1 MTPQRTAQGTAR
13 RDALVAAARR
23 VLVDDGL
30 EAFVL
35 RRIADAAGMR
45 LGNLQYYFPTRDD
58 LLEAVVR
65 AELEHDLAA
74 LHVAG
79 GDAAADPERRLA
91 GAIAVLLAGWQAGGG
106 GVYAPVAL
114 LALHDERHATLRR
127 EIYRRFYAELAVVVR
142 AVDPSATAQEARAR
156 AVLVTALVDG
166 AALQLGVL
174 GAAARRRLVADL
186 TPVAVAIACGR

>member
-1 MTPQRTAQGTAR
+1 MTAHRTAQGAAR
-13 RDALVAAARR
+13 RAGLVAVARR

-74 LHVAG
+74 LHVTG
-79 GDAAADPERRLA
+79 GDAAADPQRRLA
-91 GAIAVLLAGWQAGGG
+91 GAITLLLAGWRDGGG

-114 LALHDERHATLRR
+114 LALHDDRLATLRR
-127 EIYRRFYAELAVVVR
+127 DVYRRFYAELAAVVR
-142 AVDPSATAQEARAR
+142 AVDPGATAQDAKAR

-174 GAAARRRLVADL
+174 GAAARGRLLADL
-186 TPVAVAIACGR
+186 TPVAVSIARGH